1 MSRVESVGSVSTQPR
16 MNNLEN
22 NAQSSIRRSGKK
34 AGLTGKKLA
43 VFVAAITSTI
53 LAMNAPT
60 LAIGIKT
67 QRAKF
72 ARNAKLANS
81 LIQLENM
88 KLNIQ
93 QREAMT
99 QLREYALNTNK
110 RANAQTFK
118 ELNQAREMNKVTKNL
133 ASKASAA
140 NAYRQLMNL
149 PMKTVSTVTGVSG
162 NVLNVVSKT
171 SSNTKRTAGAVTE
184 TVATGVENVGKTTR
198 IVTGSMKDTAEFLG
212 PFSFAAIMT
221 TIMANQ
227 RVSAAVI
234 GTIITMLSGMMR
246 KGIPMTKGVLV
257 KIFNMLYSETVRTN
271 APTPPSNRVVNVTN
285 NNGNR
290 RSPRRANTN

>member
-1 MSRVESVGSVSTQPR
+1 MSRVESVASVSTQSR

-34 AGLTGKKLA
+34 AGLTGKRLA

-60 LAIGIKT
+60 LATGIKT

-81 LIQLENM
+81 LIQIESM
-88 KLNIQ
+88 KMNIQ
-93 QREAMT
+93 QRAAMT
-99 QLREYALNTNK
+99 NLRELALNVNK
-110 RANAQTFK
+110 RANAQTHK
-118 ELNQAREMNKVTKNL
+118 ELIQASVSNQVSKSI

-140 NAYRQLMNL
+140 NAARQLFNFPVKFL
-149 PMKTVSTVTGVSG
+149 STFLGVG
-162 NVLNVVSKT
+162 ENVLNVASKT

-184 TVATGVENVGKTTR
+184 TVATGFENVGKSTR

-212 PFSFAAIMT
+212 PFSFVAIMT

-227 RVSAAVI
+227 AVSAAVI
-234 GTIITMLSGMMR
+234 STIIAMLTGMMR

-257 KIFNMLYSETVRTN
+257 KIFNMLYSETVRANT
-271 APTPPSNRVVNVTN
+271 PVPPSKRVVNVTN
-285 NNGNR
+285 SNGNR